1 MKTIDRIKI
10 TKGSGSVYVDLAFS
24 TAEYRNLHLPSQR
37 MTAQRNFIEKEELTQ
52 PDAARSGSTSASRG
66 FLL

>member
-24 TAEYRNLHLPSQR
+24 TAEYRNLPSQR